1 MKPEIMYRH
10 AQIVDNLRRLP
21 RKIVQ
26 LHGRDNVTD
35 FVLHELCSKDCFN
48 MPKAAYFIDNPAF
61 NCLKGVVGISGVE
74 LNNTNNIWDRP
85 DEFVEKMAKSSF
97 NQQVRS
103 FSYGSRKRREES
115 ESSMAKTIAQELGLT
130 DYGFYSW
137 DMKHD
142 NHGFLVCE
150 KDSTSPS
157 DLAAED
163 VVIDGLCLLS
173 FCPIY

>member
-10 AQIVDNLRRLP
+10 AQIADSLRRLP

-35 FVLHELCSKDCFN
+35 FVLYELCSKNCFN

-61 NCLKGVVGISGVE
+61 NCLKGVAGISGVE
-74 LNNTNNIWDRP
+74 LNNADNIWDKP
-85 DEFVEKMAKSSF
+85 EEFVAKMVQSPF
-97 NQQVRS
+97 NQKVRS
-103 FSYGSRKRREES
+103 FSYDSRKKREES
-115 ESSMAKTIAQELGLT
+115 EASMAKTIAQELGIA

-150 KDSTSPS
+150 KDVTSPCGHTT
-157 DLAAED
+157 DD